1 MTGQRVWREGWSA
14 WLRRLTGSSLAPLD
28 ETRWVMLDV
37 ETSGLDPRRDRL
49 LAVAAIALH
58 VDWSSRRIAIVLGD
72 SFEVVLKQDQLTEAK
87 DNILLHGIGVQRQ
100 REGMAPE
107 QALAALAVFVGR
119 SPLLAFHAAF
129 DRALINRHM
138 RLHLR
143 STFPQGL
150 PNRWVDLEPLCAVT
164 HEQVR
169 ARSLDEWLAHFNIDC
184 AVRHQ
189 AAADTL
195 AECELLLRIWPRLAA
210 QCRRWA
216 DVERLAEQQH
226 WIARA

>member
-1 MTGQRVWREGWSA
+1 MGWMR
-14 WLRRLTGSSLAPLD
+14 WLTGSGRGRRPIN
-28 ETRWVMLDV
+28 EHRWVMLDV
-37 ETSGLDPRRDRL
+37 ETSGLDPHHDRL
-49 LAVAAIALH
+49 LAIAAIAMK
-58 VDWSSRRIAIVLGD
+58 VDWGQRRLSIDLGD
-72 SFEVVLKQDQLTEAK
+72 SFEAVLRQDVASSK

-107 QALAALAVFVGR
+107 LALQAFTDFVGD

-129 DRALINRHM
+129 DQTLISRFSRA
-138 RLHLR
+138 HLAVD
-143 STFPQGL
+143 L
-150 PNRWVDLEPLCAVT
+150 PNPWVDIEQLCAVT

-169 ARSLDEWLAHFNIDC
+169 ARSLDEWMSYFGIRC

-195 AECELLLRIWPRLAA
+195 AECEVLQRIWPRVAE
-210 QCRRWA
+210 QCVRWQ
-216 DVERLAEQQH
+216 DVERLARQQR